1 MKGTLVV
8 ISLLVSLAVGAEES
22 KQENAQKQNA
32 DEMFICFKDQE
43 QTVKLLDVSYDP
55 VQEKRVG
62 KIHHQ
67 TIEDIYQVEN
77 SFYGED
83 FFLEPTGKN
92 NEWHLSVKGNDH
104 KAYCVGFIKT
114 IEKEEAS
121 QEFNMGFA
129 SINFR

>member
-8 ISLLVSLAVGAEES
+8 LSLLASFAVGA
-22 KQENAQKQNA
+22 QEKTQVQ
-32 DEMFICFKDQE
+32 DEIFICFKDKE

-83 FFLEPTGKN
+83 FFLEPTGQS

-104 KAYCVGFIKT
+104 TAYCVGFLQK
-114 IEKEEAS
+114 IEKEEAN

-129 SINFR
+129 SLSFR